1 MSCSLTTDAVKSRTK
16 TVTRR
21 HVDTWQNLEAGDG
34 LTLIEKGMGLPK
46 GAKQVVLA
54 EAEVVDVRV
63 EPIGLVVD
71 DVRYGRQ
78 EVALEGLAHMTPD
91 EFVAFWCQSHGVP
104 TPDAA
109 WRLGLDRPLC
119 RRIEWRYIKQDAHR
133 EAPDA

>member
-1 MSCSLTTDAVKSRTK
+1 MNAEELAKLFHTAYENNFSKHVK
-16 TVTRR
+16 TV
-21 HVDTWQNLEAGDG
+21 QKE
-34 LTLIEKGMGLPK
+34 
-46 GAKQVVLA
+46 VLSW
-54 EAEVVDVRV
+54 ED
-63 EPIGLVVD
+63 
-71 DVRYGRQ
+71 
-78 EVALEGLAHMTPD
+78 MTPD